1 MDPGES
7 LKQAPLFQAFG
18 RKEASCYLGQD
29 SIFEKRRSSGN
40 VIGKAMKDGEEILI
54 IGESK
59 AQLSRSHLDRF
70 IKRVKLLEP
79 AIKGEKFPLTVTHL
93 TRPGVVLNRYLMELF
108 TKVHQ

>member
-1 MDPGES
+1 MPAL
-7 LKQAPLFQAFG
+7 LKRDFDLKVEG
-18 RKEASCYLGQD
+18 RL
-29 SIFEKRRSSGN
+29 KRDLVEDIKGRLIQVN

-79 AIKGEKFPLTVTHL
+79 AIKGRNSPLRLPT
-93 TRPGVVLNRYLMELF
+93 
-108 TKVHQ
+108 